1 MKTYNRTKTEK
12 IEALKN
18 EMEILFQVILSVY
31 LEF

>member
-1 MKTYNRTKTEK
+1 MNADCLPKKEK

-18 EMEILFQVILSVY
+18 EMETSFQDILIVS